1 MEFILALLV
10 LVLVTRLAGEAFHRV
25 RQSPMIG
32 EVLAGI
38 LIGPSVLAFI
48 DPDPAT
54 ALGAALAVIA
64 SLGVYFLVLAAAMEM
79 GSEGLKSAL
88 KEGTY
93 VVAATEF
100 IFPFALGY
108 ALGQGLGLDLV
119 GSLFMGTAL
128 AVTALPVSIRIF
140 MDLKLLQTKLGR
152 TVVAVAMVNDIL
164 AFGFLGV
171 ILALQGATG
180 ASPTDQILL
189 SSGKILLFLAVILG
203 VSRVLRIPSKRH
215 GGRPY
220 LAVALEKLKTSEAPF
235 AMAVLITLGLGALA
249 ELAGLHFVIGVF
261 YGGLLLTP
269 LSLGGGHFM
278 RVLLTTRGVG
288 FGFLAPV
295 FFAVVGLK
303 VSFGVT
309 NWPLVI
315 LVCAAAFFGKIV
327 GGLIGGALAG
337 FRGRTLAA
345 LGVGLN
351 ARGMMELLLAEVG
364 LATGMINLELYSA
377 IVIMTLVTTL
387 STPIL
392 LRVILNIW
400 KDEGTAASPGAP
412 GTDLDREP
420 QPRG

>member
-1 MEFILALLV
+1 LDFILALLV
-10 LVLVTRLAGEAFHRV
+10 LVLVTRLAGEAFHRM

-38 LIGPSVLAFI
+38 LLGPAVLAFI
-48 DPDPAT
+48 NPDPAT
-54 ALGAALAVIA
+54 VLGSALAVIA

-88 KEGTY
+88 KEGT
-93 VVAATEF
+93 VIVAATEF

-108 ALGQGLGLDLV
+108 ALGQGLGLNFV
-119 GSLFMGTAL
+119 GSLFLGTGL

-152 TVVAVAMVNDIL
+152 AVIAVAMVNDIL
-164 AFGFLGV
+164 AFALLGIIV
-171 ILALQGATG
+171 ALQGAAA
-180 ASPTDQILL
+180 ASPVDGILL
-189 SSGKILLFLAVILG
+189 STGKILIFLAAILAI
-203 VSRVLRIPSKRH
+203 SRGLRLPSKRH

-220 LAVALEKLKTSEAPF
+220 LAVALEKLRTSEAPF
-235 AMAVLITLGLGALA
+235 AIAILITLGLGALA

-269 LSLGGGHFM
+269 LSLGGGHYM
-278 RVLLTTRGVG
+278 RVLSTTRGVG

-315 LVCAAAFFGKIV
+315 LVCAAAFFGKVV

-351 ARGMMELLLAEVG
+351 ARGMMELLLAEIG
-364 LATGMINLELYSA
+364 LATGLIGPELYSA

-387 STPIL
+387 STPLL

-400 KDEGTAASPGAP
+400 KDEAVESAGLPA
-412 GTDLDREP
+412 TDLDREP